1 MTDPSTIQWL
11 SRFDGIPYA
20 PLACYGFSAVLG
32 SLQTTAVHPAYRQSS
47 DRKHHHPM
55 QAPPTTMQAAFQDG
69 KQYLVPSYQRNYVWT
84 QEGQW
89 EPLWDDVKAVM
100 TRIIAKGQSATQPHF
115 LGAII
120 TKHIDTIRHVNRWW
134 VVDGQQRLTTLQ
146 VLIAAAKSVF
156 ANSGLPVAASQLD
169 RCSPTH
175 RIW

>member
-1 MTDPSTIQWL
+1 
-11 SRFDGIPYA
+11 
-20 PLACYGFSAVLG
+20 
-32 SLQTTAVHPAYRQSS
+32 
-47 DRKHHHPM
+47 
-55 QAPPTTMQAAFQDG
+55 MQAAFQDG

-120 TKHIDTIRHVNRWW
+120 TKHIDTIRLVNRWW

-146 VLIAAAKSVF
+146 VPIAAAKSVF
-156 ANSGLPVAASQLD
+156 ANSGLPVAASQLGSLLANPSYLAGAESD
-169 RCSPTH
+169 RYKITH
-175 RIW
+175 KSSDYEVFTRLVDTISNTPKLGDALLGRCYIYFHKTVETWV